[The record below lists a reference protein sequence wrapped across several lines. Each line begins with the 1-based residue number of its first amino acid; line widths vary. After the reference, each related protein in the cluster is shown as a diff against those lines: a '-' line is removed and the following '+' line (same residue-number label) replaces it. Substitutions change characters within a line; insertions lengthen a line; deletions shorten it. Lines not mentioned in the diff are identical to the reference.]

1 MKRFHI
7 LNTLFNLT
15 GELCPPTQ
23 NTRPPP
29 VLGCCPPPPIHGP
42 LSRQRPTST
51 PVWWTSSP
59 TAPNTSGEQDVG
71 GSVFSEGG
79 VRGSSRCAMPS
90 PPVFLPVFSCDTG
103 YRHGNLFMSFRSMFQ
118 DVREAMDQV
127 HLSVGL
133 WAALGGP
140 RGPGRFGGA
149 PTLCHHLTTHRPPTP
164 PQGCLKEKTLENVE
178 KYVVKDVSVC
188 EPPSTPPDPPQ
199 SPCAPPVPVCPPRS
213 HCAPTAP
220 CATAA
225 EPHEGGGEGV
235 PGHQQ

>member
-29 VLGCCPPPPIHGP
+29 VLGCCPPPPFTAPSHGRDPP
-42 LSRQRPTST
+42 LRLSGGLLLQLPPIRQVSRMWGGLCSVRGGSGGPPAVQCLHHLFFCPFLAAT
-51 PVWWTSSP
+51 PATGTGTSSCP
-59 TAPNTSGEQDVG
+59 SAACSRTCVRPWTKCTSRWGCGRRWGDPVAP
-71 GSVFSEGG
+71 
-79 VRGSSRCAMPS
+79 A
-90 PPVFLPVFSCDTG
+90 
-103 YRHGNLFMSFRSMFQ
+103 
-118 DVREAMDQV
+118 
-127 HLSVGL
+127 GL
-133 WAALGGP
+133 
-140 RGPGRFGGA
+140 GGA

-199 SPCAPPVPVCPPRS
+199 SPCAPPVPVCPPPLS
-213 HCAPTAP
+213 LC
-220 CATAA
+220 
-225 EPHEGGGEGV
+225 PHSPV
-235 PGHQQ
+235 CRCC

>member
-1 MKRFHI
+1 
-7 LNTLFNLT
+7 
-15 GELCPPTQ
+15 
-23 NTRPPP
+23 
-29 VLGCCPPPPIHGP
+29 
-42 LSRQRPTST
+42 
-51 PVWWTSSP
+51 
-59 TAPNTSGEQDVG
+59 
-71 GSVFSEGG
+71 
-79 VRGSSRCAMPS
+79 
-90 PPVFLPVFSCDTG
+90 
-103 YRHGNLFMSFRSMFQ
+103 MSFRSMFQ

>member
-1 MKRFHI
+1 
-7 LNTLFNLT
+7 
-15 GELCPPTQ
+15 
-23 NTRPPP
+23 
-29 VLGCCPPPPIHGP
+29 
-42 LSRQRPTST
+42 
-51 PVWWTSSP
+51 
-59 TAPNTSGEQDVG
+59 
-71 GSVFSEGG
+71 
-79 VRGSSRCAMPS
+79 MPS

-199 SPCAPPVPVCPPRS
+199 SPCAPPVPVCPPPALTVPPQPRVPLLLS
-213 HCAPTAP
+213 RMREVGKVFLATNSDYNYTDVSGGTAALGGGGQGGCRAGGDPRNPTALP
-220 CATAA
+220 GDTACRCRPSCPTCSTSAT
-225 EPHEGGGEGV
+225 GTR
-235 PGHQQ
+235 